1 MNKTNEIYCFI
12 CDGKFRLE
20 KIKQHLNLCKSNYE
34 NNNHVDLFLP
44 QEYEDVIDD
53 MRYGLYPSADK
64 ISEIN
69 NKMFNKS
76 VKFDSTYKEQKQQY
90 KDYLDT
96 IKLSKEPNKDKRP
109 KGQRPRTCKCPLCGT
124 EFAISSWKI
133 HIKSCRNKELKSQE
147 YMPRKYWK
155 DVDGIIEKFMKGLEG
170 GNAKVKIKANGKYDV
185 ENLSSDAYKNNDLV
199 QCSSC
204 GRSFLPERLAA
215 HQKICFKHPEM
226 FKKKK

>member
-12 CDGKFRLE
+12 CGSKFRLE
-20 KIKQHLNLCKSNYE
+20 KIKQHLNLYKSKYE
-34 NNNHVDLFLP
+34 NNNHIDIYLP
-44 QEYEDVIDD
+44 QEYEDLIDD
-53 MRYGLYPSADK
+53 MKYGLYPSSDK

-69 NKMFNKS
+69 NKMFKKS
-76 VKFDSTYKEQKQQY
+76 IKFDNTYKEQKQQY

-96 IKLSKEPNKDKRP
+96 IKLSKEPNKDKRA

-133 HIKSCRNKELKSQE
+133 HIKSCRTKELKSQE
-147 YMPRKYWK
+147 YMPKKYWK
-155 DVDGIIEKFMKGLEG
+155 DVDTIIENFMKGLEG
-170 GNAKVKIKANGKYDV
+170 GNTKVKIKTNGKYDV

-204 GRSFLPERLAA
+204 GRSFLPERLSA

-226 FKKKK
+226 FKKK

>member
-12 CDGKFRLE
+12 CGGKFRLE

-69 NKMFNKS
+69 NKMFTKS
-76 VKFDSTYKEQKQQY
+76 VKFDNTYKEQKQQY

>member
-12 CDGKFRLE
+12 CGGKFRLE

>member
-12 CDGKFRLE
+12 CGGKFRLE

-76 VKFDSTYKEQKQQY
+76 VKFDNTYKEQKQQY

-204 GRSFLPERLAA
+204 GRSFLPERLPA

>member
-12 CDGKFRLE
+12 CGGKFRLE

-76 VKFDSTYKEQKQQY
+76 VKFDNTYKEQKQQY